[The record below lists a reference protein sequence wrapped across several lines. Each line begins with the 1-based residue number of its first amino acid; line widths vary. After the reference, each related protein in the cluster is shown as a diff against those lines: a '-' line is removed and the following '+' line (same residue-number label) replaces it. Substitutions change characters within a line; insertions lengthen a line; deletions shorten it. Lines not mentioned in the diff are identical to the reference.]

1 MLILSRKV
9 GERIAVGE
17 DVTIV
22 VNRISGNRVALGIE
36 APKHVRVVRGELER
50 FADEFSGGD
59 QENSAG
65 PDVVPTSVSLGDV
78 PGTSL
83 MPRNAR

>member
-9 GERIAVGE
+9 GEKIAIGD

-22 VNRISGNRVALGIE
+22 VNRISGNRVALGIH

-50 FADEFSGGD
+50 FADELEDD
-59 QENSAG
+59 QEERSPVPAG
-65 PDVVPTSVSLGDV
+65 PIATLVLDDTTASAF
-78 PGTSL
+78 